1 VGGARQRALL
11 AALLIRPNAVVSSDR
26 LIDELWGE
34 TPPDTASTALHGY
47 VSQLRKVL
55 EPGRAAGAPAEVLVT
70 RAPGYVLRVDPSAI
84 DAARFEQLVQEG
96 RNALAAGDP
105 GRAAQRLSDALGL
118 WRGDALA
125 GVDDTATTHAEA
137 RRLDELRLEALE
149 DRIDADLARGHGDAL
164 VPELEALVQR
174 EPLRE
179 RPRGQLMLA
188 LYRAGRQA
196 EALELY
202 QDTRRRFVD
211 ELGIEP
217 TPRLRELE
225 QAILA
230 QDPELDAGL
239 PRWRPRRPGLTRR
252 PRRLALGITALGAL
266 AVAAALAAGV
276 LVARD
281 GVASAGAEPGTV
293 VVVDAKTRR
302 VADRVQVG
310 AGPVA
315 IVAGHGSVWVA
326 NSEDGT
332 VSRIDPETHGIV
344 ATVGVPSPVDLA
356 VGPDAVWVAS
366 GTDGTISRI
375 DAESNHVVAA
385 IDLNDDDPFDPQ
397 TVHGIAAGAGGVWVA
412 TTASDLVRI
421 DPEENRVTR
430 SIEVPGD
437 PIAVTSGLGAMWA
450 VTSTGRLLR
459 FDPGSGAVTASLPV
473 GSPGAF
479 PTDVV
484 ATDDGVLVVVGD
496 TWVVDPRSTRLERT
510 LDAGGF
516 THGVADIPG
525 PGFWAV
531 TFDGELVRFADP
543 DLSTPPT
550 RVRLAPGTVAAAPAR
565 GKVWVAVAEEEY

>member
-34 TPPDTASTALHGY
+34 APPDTASTALHGY
-47 VSQLRKVL
+47 VSQLRKAL
-55 EPGRAAGAPAEVLVT
+55 EPGRATGAPAEVLVT

-84 DAARFEQLVQEG
+84 DAARFEQLVHEG
-96 RNALAAGDP
+96 RNALAAGDA

-125 GVDDTATTHAEA
+125 GVDDTAGTHAEA

-149 DRIDADLARGHGDAL
+149 DRIDADLARGHGDVL
-164 VPELEALVQR
+164 VPELEALVER

-196 EALELY
+196 AALELY
-202 QDTRRRFVD
+202 KDTRRRFVE

-239 PRWRPRRPGLTRR
+239 PRWRPRRPGPTRR
-252 PRRLALGITALGAL
+252 PRRLVLGIAAIGAL
-266 AVAAALAAGV
+266 AVAAALAAGI
-276 LVARD
+276 LIARD
-281 GVASAGAEPGTV
+281 GVASASAEPGTV

-302 VADRVQVG
+302 VVDRVQVG

-315 IVAGHGSVWVA
+315 IVFGHGSVWVA
-326 NSEDGT
+326 NSESGT
-332 VSRIDPETHGIV
+332 VSRIDPETREIV

-356 VGPDAVWVAS
+356 VGRDAVWVAS
-366 GTDGTISRI
+366 GTEGTISRI
-375 DAESNHVVAA
+375 DAESSHVVAT
-385 IDLNDDDPFDPQ
+385 IDLRGTDPFDPQ
-397 TVHGIAAGAGGVWVA
+397 TVHGIAAGGAAVWAA

-421 DPEENRVTR
+421 DPEENRVAR
-430 SIEVPGD
+430 SLEVSGD
-437 PIAVTSGLGAMWA
+437 VLAVASERGAVWA
-450 VTSTGRLLR
+450 LTSTGKLLR
-459 FDPGSGAVTASLPV
+459 IDPGSGAVTASLAV
-473 GSPGAF
+473 GGKGASPRG
-479 PTDVV
+479 V
-484 ATDDGVLVVVGD
+484 ATTDDGILALVRD

-510 LDAGGF
+510 LDAGGY
-516 THGVADIPG
+516 TSGVADVPG

-531 TFDGELVRFADP
+531 TFDGELVRFGDP
-543 DLSTPPT
+543 ELSTPPA
-550 RVRLAPGTVAAAPAR
+550 RVRLGPGPRAVATAR
-565 GKVWVAVAEEEY
+565 GEVWVAVAEYEY